1 MVSRCTVEE
10 AVQNNFGG
18 AEGEELAARQS
29 TNAYMLVYIRKS
41 CLKEIVC
48 PVTEDDIP
56 MVRRNIYIS
65 LISRIIWTFFIISG
79 TVWAIKRWKTTW
91 NRET

>member
-1 MVSRCTVEE
+1 M
-10 AVQNNFGG
+10 QNNFGG

-56 MVRRNIYIS
+56 AVRLRNLHQLSTSLLKIS
-65 LISRIIWTFFIISG
+65 
-79 TVWAIKRWKTTW
+79 
-91 NRET
+91 